1 MASKK
6 MRTDGSLFKK
16 RRQYME
22 QLEREWQAEQ
32 QANLPGPSVVS
43 SVQRPELDA
52 NTTVETLHAA
62 TGQSV
67 SGNHTE
73 KITINSS
80 GGVAGDERG
89 VQYSSVDQEADMDF
103 DVHEDNDCQDDVE
116 DIYMESDTTY
126 SFFDNITLAEGLRYI
141 AVTKNLSRSTVNMI
155 LALLRRKLNV
165 LLPTDSRTLLKT
177 PSQVGLEIQPISG
190 GQYWYRGIETALRN
204 YFQDNIP
211 PVNQLSF
218 QISIDGLP
226 LHNSSARQLWPILMK
241 VEELPEAPVMLVG
254 AYCGYTK
261 PDNIEQYLRPLV
273 TEINELHERGLM
285 FGDKMVHTKLRMF
298 VADSP
303 ARCFV
308 NATISFVGKHSCLK
322 CSCVGVHE
330 ANKKQF

>member
-1 MASKK
+1 
-6 MRTDGSLFKK
+6 MRTDGSLSKK

-52 NTTVETLHAA
+52 NTT
-62 TGQSV
+62 GQRV

-73 KITINSS
+73 KITFNSS

-89 VQYSSVDQEADMDF
+89 VQYSSVDQESDTDF

-126 SFFDNITLAEGLRYI
+126 SFFDNIALAEGLRYI

-177 PSQVGLEIQPISG
+177 PSQIS
-190 GQYWYRGIETALRN
+190 
-204 YFQDNIP
+204 
-211 PVNQLSF
+211 V
-218 QISIDGLP
+218 DGLP

-254 AYCGYTK
+254 TYCGYTK

-285 FGDKMVHTKLRMF
+285 FGDKMVHTKLCMF
-298 VADSP
+298 ITDSP

-308 NATISFVGKHSCLK
+308 NATIIFVGKHSCLK

-330 ANKKQF
+330 ANKVIFVDVDAELRTDEGFRNREDREHHKSWRSPLEDISCFDLFQL